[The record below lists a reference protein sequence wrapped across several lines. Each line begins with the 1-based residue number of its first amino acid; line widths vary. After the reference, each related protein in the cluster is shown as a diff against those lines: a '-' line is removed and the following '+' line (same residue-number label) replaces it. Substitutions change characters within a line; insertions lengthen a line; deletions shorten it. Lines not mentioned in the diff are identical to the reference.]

1 MLDRADIVID
11 LKQALQIA
19 RAFSLAFNNAFM
31 YGGGHQTTKDSAA
44 SFFQVVR
51 PMLDSAGIITVSA
64 DKESIFFENHCVDKL
79 VSAQRISHRFKK
91 AGVQSISF
99 DNETCRES
107 VLALF
112 YLLGSISDFPNVDS
126 MQVYLARQRIAG
138 IRINYVV
145 YRKVTLDDAIVHKDV
160 LSETRSQSNV
170 QQLLASGSYLQAD
183 PAGILKEFS
192 EILSL
197 RAAAD
202 DTDSSA
208 AGNAASSGLSPEDY
222 DKFITSQIRSINNR
236 LTATEESED
245 GASLTPAEMLETVYK
260 LKESVLENIR
270 LQRETGKLF
279 SADELVITE
288 LNQVT
293 YQVIVRLIREE
304 YRNDRKISVKRLAQ
318 IIRRMLPDIIELK
331 YLLPQLKDGLFAE
344 GMSPS
349 DYLSLVKE
357 LSREL
362 DSDGLIQIMTEASD
376 QIGLTLNELVEGIRD
391 APEESARLIVLAAE
405 IKKGGVRAD
414 QQQMS
419 AVLSDYIEKVSRA
432 LALQAP
438 ETAAPG
444 GGALLKAAVTRIEK
458 EILERLKSQNVALNT
473 VSDVALKLATQFA
486 ETVSLLKGDWV
497 RTHISR
503 TKNPDENTVLSII
516 EQIAEN
522 GQEDNG
528 VTEEIR
534 AILVSNGFSSDAIDA
549 VIKKAQLR
557 AAAAITHAL
566 EIPPGAFNA
575 ATTVFFMDREIKLN
589 QRYNTS
595 FSTLLVSYQ
604 KVVDLRTYTI
614 VEVTPDISIQ
624 LTNQALTLLKE
635 MRRDL
640 DLVGVYK
647 VNTVCIPLMVL
658 PMTDITG
665 ALFVKKRID
674 KELPCHEFE
683 INGITVH
690 VEPHVT
696 VCGYNKKLTPDK
708 LSYLRSIYQFHCQPK
723 LQ

>member
-245 GASLTPAEMLETVYK
+245 GASLSPSEMLETVYK
-260 LKESVLENIR
+260 LKENVLENIR

>member
-197 RAAAD
+197 RTAAD

>member
-516 EQIAEN
+516 EQIAEI